1 MTRVTLVEDN
11 RLHQKLYSAWLKV
24 DGHRVTTIADGRQA
38 IARIRDEPPDLVIM
52 DIRLPPLNGLDLIAE
67 CKGMPEAEAIPILAL
82 TVCDAPQ
89 DEADC
94 LAAGAEA
101 YLPKSATMVQFL
113 SVVASLTGRSQDKA

>member
-1 MTRVTLVEDN
+1 MTLVTLVEDN
-11 RLHQKLYSAWLKV
+11 RLHQKLYAAWLKV
-24 DGHRVTTIADGRQA
+24 DGHRVTTVADGRQA
-38 IARIRDEPPDLVIM
+38 VTRILAEPPDLIIM

-67 CKGMPEAEAIPILAL
+67 CKELPEAMAIPILAL

-101 YLPKSATMVQFL
+101 YLSKSVTMTDFL
-113 SVVASLTGRSQDKA
+113 SVVASLTGRSRDRA